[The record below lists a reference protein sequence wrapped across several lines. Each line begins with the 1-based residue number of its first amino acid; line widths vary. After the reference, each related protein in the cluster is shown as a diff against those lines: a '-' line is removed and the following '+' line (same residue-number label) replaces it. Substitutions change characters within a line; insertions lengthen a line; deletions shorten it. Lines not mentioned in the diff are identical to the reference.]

1 VPAVAISIPRRC
13 RATTTNLRLG
23 PVPTPYPP
31 PNYSRMNT
39 YANQGEGGTATRT
52 FPPSLFLAPSDFC
65 EGCRFLHSFLP
76 RAISARG
83 AVRGNSSPYFSAASA
98 LLPRTTRVGGAITK
112 TPGVGVCI
120 FSLPRYFLTS
130 FRHSFPARPFKI
142 VHLAVRSALRE
153 CRLASYTA
161 SPAKWQVDG
170 WVARQILYLRHA
182 TKHMETGRA
191 VGPRRCVEHVVPS
204 NQGEF
209 RMSQPPAPEEMNVYQ
224 NAEARFEVAAQ
235 KLGLEQGIYR
245 YLKYPSKEITLYIPV
260 GMDNGSLEVFIGYRV
275 LHSTVR
281 GPGKGGIRFAP
292 DVSIDEVRALATW
305 MTWKCAVVDIPFGGA
320 KGGIICDPRKMSRG
334 ELERLTRRYTAEL
347 ADWLGPERDIPA
359 PDVGTGEQTMA
370 WVMDTYSMH
379 HRQATTAVVTGKP
392 IELGGSR
399 GRREATGRGVMICC
413 DKALA
418 KLGMKK
424 ENTSV
429 VIQGFGNVGSMAA
442 DLMQKAGYKIIGLA
456 DIGGGLYN
464 EKGFDVPKV
473 IDWVYTQKKP
483 LQDYP
488 GGGTKMSS
496 RDVLFQKCDVLI
508 PAAIENQITEKNA
521 SQVQARVMC
530 EGANG
535 PTTWQADAIIDAKG
549 VFTIPDILGNAG
561 GVTVSYFEWVQDR
574 QGFFWRESE
583 VNERLLDV
591 MENAFDQVVRYAETH
606 KVNNRIAA
614 YMVAIDRVANALK
627 MRGIYA

>member
-1 VPAVAISIPRRC
+1 
-13 RATTTNLRLG
+13 
-23 PVPTPYPP
+23 
-31 PNYSRMNT
+31 
-39 YANQGEGGTATRT
+39 
-52 FPPSLFLAPSDFC
+52 
-65 EGCRFLHSFLP
+65 
-76 RAISARG
+76 
-83 AVRGNSSPYFSAASA
+83 
-98 LLPRTTRVGGAITK
+98 
-112 TPGVGVCI
+112 
-120 FSLPRYFLTS
+120 
-130 FRHSFPARPFKI
+130 
-142 VHLAVRSALRE
+142 
-153 CRLASYTA
+153 
-161 SPAKWQVDG
+161 
-170 WVARQILYLRHA
+170 
-182 TKHMETGRA
+182 
-191 VGPRRCVEHVVPS
+191 
-204 NQGEF
+204 
-209 RMSQPPAPEEMNVYQ
+209 MSQLPAPEEMNVYQ
-224 NAEARFEVAAQ
+224 NAEARFEVASQ

-260 GMDNGSLEVFIGYRV
+260 GLDSGALEVFTGYRV

-292 DVSIDEVRALATW
+292 DVSLDEVRALATW

-347 ADWLGPERDIPA
+347 VDWLGPERDIPA

-424 ENTSV
+424 EATRV

-464 EKGFDVPKV
+464 ENGFDVPKV
-473 IDWVYTQKKP
+473 IDWVSTQKKA

-521 SQVQARVMC
+521 SQVQAKVMC

-591 MENAFDQVVRYAETH
+591 MENAFDQVVQYAETH

-614 YMVAIDRVANALK
+614 YMVAIDRVAKALK